1 MALIECR
8 ASVLDAMSKEKQ
20 EECMVLLKKH
30 GLWHF
35 FFKPGEKGPVREGA

>member
-8 ASVLDAMSKEKQ
+8 ASVLDAMDRNEQ
-20 EECMVLLKKH
+20 EECMVLLERH
-30 GLWHF
+30 DLYHF